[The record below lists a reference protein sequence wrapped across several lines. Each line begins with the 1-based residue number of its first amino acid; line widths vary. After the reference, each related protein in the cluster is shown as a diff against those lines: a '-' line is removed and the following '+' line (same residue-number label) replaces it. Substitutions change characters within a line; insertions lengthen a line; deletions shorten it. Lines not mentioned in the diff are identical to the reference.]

1 MTWHTAFWD
10 DDAATGVVE
19 YSYEGHHRYHGAAI
33 VRIGADDRIARWR
46 EWQHLDDVMAW
57 DARLR
62 GPADSDALSANDAMV
77 LDDDAV
83 PVSIDH
89 IQLGMPSGGEPDAR
103 AFYGGVLGPDRLGGP
118 PVGQG
123 DEHHEAGLAFDQGAD
138 RRALL
143 GRRRW

>member
-62 GPADSDALSANDAMV
+62 GPADS
-77 LDDDAV
+77 
-83 PVSIDH
+83 
-89 IQLGMPSGGEPDAR
+89 
-103 AFYGGVLGPDRLGGP
+103 
-118 PVGQG
+118 
-123 DEHHEAGLAFDQGAD
+123 EHHEVGLAFDQGAD
-138 RRALL
+138 RRSLL